1 MTSEEIKGRLM
12 AQVEAAID
20 ALLAKKSADDT
31 ITMNEIEDL
40 AVGLGQEVEQGVLA
54 VLVERENSEEVSC
67 STCGGKM
74 QYKGTRRKQVVSQVG
89 EVSIARA
96 YYYCPDCKSGVFPP
110 G

>member
-1 MTSEEIKGRLM
+1 MTSEAVKGRLM

-20 ALLAKKSADDT
+20 EMLAKKSPDDT

-40 AVGLGQEVEQGVLA
+40 AVRVGQQVEQDVVG
-54 VLVERENSEEVSC
+54 VLVEREKSEVVSC
-67 STCGGKM
+67 STCGRKM
-74 QYKGTRRKQVVSQVG
+74 QYKGTRRKQVVSQAG

-96 YYYCPDCKSGVFPP
+96 YYYCPDCKGGVFPP